1 MTKTSK
7 IIWLLATL
15 GALALS
21 ATKCR
26 GEVINA
32 ERLADAIY
40 RAEGGAKAK
49 KPYGILSIPVR
60 DEAHARRI
68 CLNTIRNN
76 VKRWEKAGK
85 PGDYLEFLA
94 RRYAPV
100 GAANDPTGLN
110 KNWLKNVRFFYKQPN
125 VKLCEG
131 SGK

>member
-7 IIWLLATL
+7 LFWILATL

-21 ATKCR
+21 AVKCR
-26 GEVINA
+26 GEVVDA

-68 CLNTIRNN
+68 CINTINNN
-76 VKRWEKAGK
+76 VKRWEKAGR
-85 PGDYLEFLA
+85 PGDYIEFLA

-100 GAANDPTGLN
+100 GASNDPNGLN
-110 KNWLKNVRFFYKQPN
+110 HNWVRN
-125 VKLCEG
+125 VKAIY
-131 SGK
+131 GKTK